1 MREIKQ
7 FQLRGVA
14 GQVTRIEIEGR
25 TIDYWAPQGGT
36 DHLLIAHDGQNIFD
50 PRTSTHRGRTWKAAQ
65 VATKVSGSLGI
76 APPAIIAIWNGNT
89 KEDPWRRV
97 LELSPQKVFESGV
110 RPDIDPSIPLTISD
124 LCGDQY
130 LDAIFNK
137 YVPTIMS
144 SLNLEVD
151 PEKTA
156 LMGSSM
162 GALSTLYA
170 AAHYNDRFTTSLALS
185 PHWPIAGN
193 QLVDALVDG
202 LPDSKMHK
210 VWMSHGTKGL
220 DREYGPFQVR
230 ANQRMHERGFT
241 AGDTFDYR
249 VYPRSGH
256 NEKSWARYLA
266 TPMEFWL
273 RASL

>member
-14 GQVTRIEIEGR
+14 GQVTRVEIDGR
-25 TIDYWAPQGGT
+25 TIDYWAPLGGT

-65 VATKVSGSLGI
+65 AATKVSNSLDI
-76 APPAIIAIWNGNT
+76 TPPAIIAIWNGNT

-110 RPDIDPSIPLTISD
+110 KPDINPSIPLTIDD

-130 LDAIFNK
+130 LDSIFNK
-137 YVPTIMS
+137 YVPKIMNSLRLTIA
-144 SLNLEVD
+144 

-170 AAHYNDRFTTSLALS
+170 AAHYSDRFSTSLALS

-193 QLVDALVDG
+193 PLVDALIGG
-202 LPDSKMHK
+202 LPSSESHR
-210 VWMSHGTKGL
+210 VWMSHGTKGI
-220 DREYGPFQVR
+220 DRDYSPFQMR
-230 ANQRMHERGFT
+230 ANHLMQERGFN
-241 AGDTFDYR
+241 AGDTFDTR

-273 RASL
+273 RA